1 MQIKL
6 YLSNEID
13 TIKQYFQETLQIIEA
28 VIYKMVGAEASFRT
42 KMVGMT
48 RRAVRILQRCCRYL
62 FPRLVLAIGTWIQDS
77 LLGLPSFLL
86 KKPDF
91 TLQGRPLIK

>member
-28 VIYKMVGAEASFRT
+28 VIYKMVGAVAIFRKKWWEWLAAPT
-42 KMVGMT
+42 VSCS
-48 RRAVRILQRCCRYL
+48 AAPVIL
-62 FPRLVLAIGTWIQDS
+62 FPADS
-77 LLGLPSFLL
+77 SH
-86 KKPDF
+86 
-91 TLQGRPLIK
+91 

>member
-28 VIYKMVGAEASFRT
+28 VIYKMVGAVAIFR
-42 KMVGMT
+42 KNCGDGSPS
-48 RRAVRILQRCCRYL
+48 RPYL
-62 FPRLVLAIGTWIQDS
+62 AAQP
-77 LLGLPSFLL
+77 P
-86 KKPDF
+86 
-91 TLQGRPLIK
+91 

>member
-28 VIYKMVGAEASFRT
+28 VIYKMVGAVAFFR
-42 KMVGMT
+42 KKIVGMA
-48 RRAVRILQRCCRYL
+48 RRAVRILQRSPPRSCSPLILPTDSR
-62 FPRLVLAIGTWIQDS
+62 FPAQTPFFAI
-77 LLGLPSFLL
+77 
-86 KKPDF
+86 KEPDF
-91 TLQGRPLIK
+91 RKYVNMWD

>member
-28 VIYKMVGAEASFRT
+28 VIYKMVGAVAFFRKKIT
-42 KMVGMT
+42 S
-48 RRAVRILQRCCRYL
+48 VRLREKRESIIISR
-62 FPRLVLAIGTWIQDS
+62 
-77 LLGLPSFLL
+77 
-86 KKPDF
+86 
-91 TLQGRPLIK
+91 

>member
-28 VIYKMVGAEASFRT
+28 VLYKMVGAVAIFRK
-42 KMVGMT
+42 KMVGMA
-48 RRAVRILQRCCRYL
+48 RRVVRILQRS
-62 FPRLVLAIGTWIQDS
+62 PRDLV
-77 LLGLPSFLL
+77 P
-86 KKPDF
+86 
-91 TLQGRPLIK
+91 R

>member
-1 MQIKL
+1 MDGAAELFRKKL
-6 YLSNEID
+6 
-13 TIKQYFQETLQIIEA
+13 
-28 VIYKMVGAEASFRT
+28 
-42 KMVGMT
+42 VGMA

-91 TLQGRPLIK
+91 KKYVNVWGCGVQLPAAPSNQIIHWRI